1 MCSGYLML
9 TSSGMALHPVGLSL
23 SKWHSDRD
31 VDMYIVTYK
40 HRFFGFF
47 FVFFKEL
54 IVHLI
59 CHPRDTQAGM
69 AQ

>member
-40 HRFFGFF
+40 HRFFLVFWFF
-47 FVFFKEL
+47 EEM

-59 CHPRDTQAGM
+59 RHPRDTQAGM